1 MSLEHFIDIY
11 INKIRIQ
18 MNFSKKGINNRFSVI
33 LKEKKRERHK
43 YINCIY
49 LLKNHKEKREI
60 KRKKI

>member
-33 LKEKKRERHK
+33 LKEKERD
-43 YINCIY
+43 INISTVSIY
-49 LLKNHKEKREI
+49 YKIIKKKREI